1 MRFLNNSGDEMHPD
15 VATRIHA
22 SMRLV
27 YPGIHP
33 PKKKKKKNNVSAWI
47 DQPKFYSHYPR
58 SHWDIDYSSSQS

>member
-27 YPGIHP
+27 YPGLHP
-33 PKKKKKKNNVSAWI
+33 PKKKKKKKKLTFQRGLINQNSTPITLALI
-47 DQPKFYSHYPR
+47 GT
-58 SHWDIDYSSSQS
+58 